1 MKDSGLCIIFPS
13 FLPVSWHTE
22 ACDDNTAGLAHQ
34 QLEASLRQRTEDRG
48 QRTEDGGQ
56 RTEDRGRRT
65 EDRGWTSEDRG
76 RMTDDG

>member
-1 MKDSGLCIIFPS
+1 VKDSGLCIIFPS

-48 QRTEDGGQ
+48 
-56 RTEDRGRRT
+56 
-65 EDRGWTSEDRG
+65 WTSEDRG